1 MRIFLWRR
9 VKVTN
14 HPKQGIIIAAGFDS
28 LRLAKRERP
37 ARKET
42 RKMKTLNFIVLL
54 LLLLPS
60 EGWVQA
66 RKPSSIEELTIYLG
80 ADREQILYAGAKSE
94 GKVVWYTSLAGGSY
108 KEIVNVFE
116 KKYAGVKV
124 EAFRASGSDLTV
136 KLEEETKARRN
147 IADAIETTEGNLM
160 FMRDGK
166 LLRPYDSPHLK
177 AYPEDAKE
185 RAPKGL
191 YYWALARESY
201 IGFMYNKNLVPK
213 AVAQKNFEVLLN
225 PELKGKMGIS
235 IGETSGKIIGAMIRT
250 KGEEFVKKLKAQEIK
265 LYSIDAPALVNV
277 IAAGEI
283 VASPAIFQTHTL
295 LAASKGAPLEWVPMD
310 IVPTNVGSAAIA
322 ANPPHPHGALLMA
335 DFLLSPDGQAVL
347 EKFYYGSATK
357 DQGFKKWRP
366 ERGLTTDK
374 YEKDLLR
381 WERLL
386 KDIARK

>member
-1 MRIFLWRR
+1 
-9 VKVTN
+9 
-14 HPKQGIIIAAGFDS
+14 
-28 LRLAKRERP
+28 
-37 ARKET
+37 
-42 RKMKTLNFIVLL
+42 MKYRNFIILTLL
-54 LLLLPS
+54 LLAS
-60 EGWVQA
+60 EVWAQA
-66 RKPSSIEELTIYLG
+66 RKPSSIEELAPYLG
-80 ADREQILYAGAKSE
+80 ADREQILYAGAKAE

-116 KKYAGVKV
+116 KKYPGVKV

-185 RAPKGL
+185 RADKGL
-191 YYWALARESY
+191 VYWALARESY
-201 IGFMYNKNLVPK
+201 IGFMYNKTLVSKPITSK
-213 AVAQKNFEVLLN
+213 SFEVLLN

-235 IGETSGKIIGAMIRT
+235 IGETSGKIIGAMIRS

-277 IAAGEI
+277 IAGGEI

-295 LAASKGAPLEWVPMD
+295 LAASKGAPVEWVPMD

-347 EKFYYGSATK
+347 ERFYYGSATR

-366 ERGLTTDK
+366 ERGLSTDK
-374 YEKDLLR
+374 YEKDLLH
-381 WERLL
+381 WEKLL
-386 KDIARK
+386 KEISRK